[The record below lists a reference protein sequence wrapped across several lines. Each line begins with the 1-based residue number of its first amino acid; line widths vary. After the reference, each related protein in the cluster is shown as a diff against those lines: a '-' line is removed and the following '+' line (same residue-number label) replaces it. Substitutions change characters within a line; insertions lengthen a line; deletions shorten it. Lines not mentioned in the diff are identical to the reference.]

1 MIFFFFSLH
10 PVFKLIR
17 RDAWFT
23 AFVEN
28 VTRGTQIAGE
38 AVVIRTFWE
47 KILTDVENLL
57 SANFLSFSFSLI
69 ATVGLVENVFNKQ
82 YTFRC
87 PVRHKPHSLYLLLD
101 THQFKF

>member
-57 SANFLSFSFSLI
+57 SANFLFFSLLQS
-69 ATVGLVENVFNKQ
+69 V
-82 YTFRC
+82 
-87 PVRHKPHSLYLLLD
+87 
-101 THQFKF
+101 